1 DGEFTKA
8 ADIYGFGMLMS
19 EIISGE
25 APFVGRDYDLHLA
38 LDICE
43 GERPLIPEYTPE
55 PYAAL
60 MKRCWDPISTNRP
73 LTIELCKKIIDWRYK
88 QEIKEKFSQERE
100 DRWKTR
106 LAELATNPYSLKK
119 SQNMLTSKQLDY
131 SKQLTQ
137 LLEAKEV
144 EMETNDNSMLYNLLN
159 LTIKFDLTYSLL
171 LIAYHTRQFDM
182 SL

>member
-1 DGEFTKA
+1 
-8 ADIYGFGMLMS
+8 
-19 EIISGE
+19 
-25 APFVGRDYDLHLA
+25 
-38 LDICE
+38 
-43 GERPLIPEYTPE
+43 
-55 PYAAL
+55 

-73 LTIELCKKIIDWRYK
+73 LTIELCKQIIDWRYK

-106 LAELATNPYSLKK
+106 LAELATNPCPLKK

-137 LLEAKEV
+137 LLEAKDV
-144 EMETNDNSMLYNLLN
+144 DMETNDN
-159 LTIKFDLTYSLL
+159 TYQ
-171 LIAYHTRQFDM
+171 TRQFDM